1 LDLKLVLKEIV
12 TRKVTFIPEIGF
24 SHRDKFICITK
35 GACRYLFMRKDYA
48 TSQALGL
55 GAAPGED

>member
-1 LDLKLVLKEIV
+1 LKLVLKEIV

-24 SHRDKFICITK
+24 SHRDKFACITR
-35 GACRYLFMRKDYA
+35 GACRYLFMRKDYT